1 MRLEDAPPAGWYP
14 DPEGSSRLRWW
25 EGDDWTNRYRVA
37 PGITG
42 AGSANAPQASAA
54 AAAAGKTA
62 APGFYPD
69 PAGGPRPRWWNG
81 SSWTDQ
87 LGNASQLSNQLS
99 GQASQIVD
107 QVRTAAREEADRA
120 ARAFGAQA
128 RHATREIVP
137 LVTEYTNRAI
147 KLMKRLAILAVI
159 LVVAWFVFQAYAN
172 ATFFDWLGD
181 RIDNLGN
188 DGSLISAAV
197 GIPAAVRAVG

>member
-25 EGDDWTNRYRVA
+25 EGDDWTDRYRVA

-42 AGSANAPQASAA
+42 AGAAVAPQASPAA
-54 AAAAGKTA
+54 VAAGLAA

-69 PAGGPRPRWWNG
+69 PVGGPRPRWWNG
-81 SSWTDQ
+81 TSWTDQ

-99 GQASQIVD
+99 GQANQIVD
-107 QVRTAAREEADRA
+107 QVRSAAREEADRA

-128 RHATREIVP
+128 RYATRDIVP

-147 KLMKRLAILAVI
+147 RLIKRLAILAVI

-172 ATFFDWLGD
+172 ATFFEWLGD
-181 RIDNLGN
+181 RIDSIS
-188 DGSLISAAV
+188 DGSLARGVAH
-197 GIPAAVRAVG
+197 RAR